1 MVSGHLNWPRSKK
14 IMKNLILLIKHG
26 NGSWIKFLGK
36 DKSCGTSSVDLAP
49 HLMYIRAVGALSIL
63 GFRQECH
70 MGKSVYGSLT
80 ERVSTYR
87 DDSCVALPDF

>member
-1 MVSGHLNWPRSKK
+1 MRQLF
-14 IMKNLILLIKHG
+14 ILQI
-26 NGSWIKFLGK
+26 FA
-36 DKSCGTSSVDLAP
+36 CGAP
-49 HLMYIRAVGALSIL
+49 NITFYRAVGALSIL

-87 DDSCVALPDF
+87 DDRSIDSCVALPDF